1 MRRHDAGVRRVIR
14 RVIHDES
21 AAQDVMQDTW
31 VRGFTH
37 LRELSAGGAF
47 STWIRRIAFHE
58 ALLRLRRA
66 KHSPFCEAVA
76 AESICPQPD
85 PERLAVS
92 AQLGAALDRA
102 IATLPALIREVFWLR
117 SVQGCSVAETAAA
130 LRVPEQTV
138 KTRHFRA
145 RGALQERLAS
155 WFGQTDVG
163 ASIRVAAFG

>member
-1 MRRHDAGVRRVIR
+1 MVR

-21 AAQDVMQDTW
+21 AAQDVVQDTW

-37 LRELSAGGAF
+37 LRELSAGAAF

-58 ALLRLRRA
+58 A
-66 KHSPFCEAVA
+66 
-76 AESICPQPD
+76 
-85 PERLAVS
+85 
-92 AQLGAALDRA
+92 AL
-102 IATLPALIREVFWLR
+102 ATLPALFREVFWLR
-117 SVQGCSVAETAAA
+117 SVEGCSVAEA

-155 WFGQTDVG
+155 WFDQTDETP
-163 ASIRVAAFG
+163 SIRVAVFG

>member
-1 MRRHDAGVRRVIR
+1 MVR

-21 AAQDVMQDTW
+21 AAQDVVQDTW

-37 LRELSAGGAF
+37 LRELSAGAAF

-58 ALLRLRRA
+58 ALLRLRRTQ
-66 KHSPFCEAVA
+66 HPGCEDVA
-76 AESICPQPD
+76 PEVICPQPD
-85 PERLAVS
+85 PERAAVS
-92 AQLGAALDRA
+92 AQLGAALERA
-102 IATLPALIREVFWLR
+102 LATLPALFREVFWLR
-117 SVQGCSVAETAAA
+117 SVEGCSVAETAAA

-155 WFGQTDVG
+155 WFGQTDETP
-163 ASIRVAAFG
+163 SIRVAVFG